1 MKCDKCDDDA
11 VSVNLTIPADGSLD
25 PDAVQEIIGNMERYC
40 LLHYNKVYGLTTE
53 QEEVARALR
62 VHRSQW

>member
-1 MKCDKCDDDA
+1 
-11 VSVNLTIPADGSLD
+11 VNLTIPADGSLD
-25 PDAVQEIIGNMERYC
+25 PEAVQEIVGNMERYC

-53 QEEVARALR
+53 QEEEARALR